1 MVTNDNQIYCGKHFA
16 IYIYI
21 NIKSWGST
29 PETNTVLHIKYNSI
43 LKRVKKMVKM
53 VKSYVY
59 FHIIN
64 F

>member
-21 NIKSWGST
+21 YICIST
-29 PETNTVLHIKYNSI
+29 PETNTMLHIKYNSI